1 MKHLATKYTALKCAA
16 VLAVL
21 MAGTAAQATDY
32 NYSETY
38 APVGKAARTDAQL
51 HVLRRLERAAPAI
64 PHLWQHLL
72 CRYGRIELY
81 PD

>member
-21 MAGTAAQATDY
+21 MAGTAARATDY

-38 APVGKAARTDAQL
+38 APVGKAARTDAQ
-51 HVLRRLERAAPAI
+51 
-64 PHLWQHLL
+64 
-72 CRYGRIELY
+72 
-81 PD
+81 